1 MPSHLLG
8 FTTWSLQTR
17 DFLGL
22 IASGQMEDTCL
33 EPREQGRVCRGN
45 PQYTPP
51 RSSLALRLLCFNHL
65 SSQKMLAKP
74 GAREWRDNFKGRRLD
89 LDRWNTV
96 SRVFEIRNPNPRN
109 GLWGKH
115 QLDPAQEPKLVP
127 NFSKDVIYASIRFS
141 LLLNIF
147 VSFFTGIRNP
157 DIVWK
162 PALQLSLT
170 RLLTFSPLFL
180 FSLQAWRDSLRQN
193 QEKLRLANF
202 LLPPAS

>member
-8 FTTWSLQTR
+8 FTTWSLRIR

-22 IASGQMEDTCL
+22 ISSGQMEDTYL
-33 EPREQGRVCRGN
+33 EPREQRRVCRGD

-51 RSSLALRLLCFNHL
+51 QSFLALRLLCFNHL

-89 LDRWNTV
+89 LDSWNTV
-96 SRVFEIRNPNPRN
+96 SRVFEIRSLNPRN

-115 QLDPAQEPKLVP
+115 QLGPVEEPKLVP
-127 NFSKDVIYASIRFS
+127 NFSKDVKYVYIGLS
-141 LLLNIF
+141 LLLNIC

-170 RLLTFSPLFL
+170 MFLTFSPLFL
-180 FSLQAWRDSLRQN
+180 LSLQAWRDSLQQN
-193 QEKLRLANF
+193 QEMFRLANF
-202 LLPPAS
+202 FLPPAS

>member
-22 IASGQMEDTCL
+22 ISSDQMQDTGL
-33 EPREQGRVCRGN
+33 EPREQGRVCRGK

-51 RSSLALRLLCFNHL
+51 QSFLALRLLCFNHL
-65 SSQKMLAKP
+65 SSRKMLAKP

-89 LDRWNTV
+89 LDSWNTV
-96 SRVFEIRNPNPRN
+96 SRVFEIRRLNPRN

-115 QLDPAQEPKLVP
+115 QLGPAEEPKLVP
-127 NFSKDVIYASIRFS
+127 NFSKDVIHAYIRLS

-147 VSFFTGIRNP
+147 VSSFTGIRNL

-162 PALQLSLT
+162 PASQLSLT
-170 RLLTFSPLFL
+170 MLLTFSPLFL
-180 FSLQAWRDSLRQN
+180 FSLQAWRDSLQQN
-193 QEKLRLANF
+193 QELLSLANF
-202 LLPPAS
+202 FLPPAS